1 MVWVSDEGLAP
12 VTDGIWIN
20 GEDGRVIELEKFN
33 KPNPNLCNP
42 LLQT

>member
-1 MVWVSDEGLAP
+1 MVWVSDDGQAP
-12 VTDGIWIN
+12 AFDGIWIN

-33 KPNPNLCNP
+33 RPNPNLCNT